1 MVTKH
6 VVVVPYDDR
15 WPGAFREIRAELAAA
30 LGDAA
35 LAIEHVGSTAVP
47 GLAAKPV
54 IDIDVVIAS
63 TADFPSV
70 RTRLEG
76 IGYRH
81 EGDLGIPGREA
92 FKYEDKRHLMKHHLY
107 VCTADAAELKRHLAF
122 RDHLRTHPDDRDA
135 YGAVKRLAALR
146 HPDDIDGYMDEK
158 ADIIKTIL
166 RRIRLSL

>member
-1 MVTKH
+1 FAYIKS
-6 VVVVPYDDR
+6 
-15 WPGAFREIRAELAAA
+15 ELAVA
-30 LGDAA
+30 LEDAV

-54 IDIDVVIAS
+54 IDIDVVIA
-63 TADFPSV
+63 TLADFPLV
-70 RTRLEG
+70 RTRLES

-122 RDHLRTHPDDRDA
+122 RDHLRTHADDREA
-135 YGAVKRLAALR
+135 YGAVKRAAALR
-146 HPDDIDGYMDEK
+146 HPEDIEGYMADK
-158 ADIIKTIL
+158 ADLIAAIL
-166 RRIRLSL
+166 ARTGRRL